1 MVGAMFFS
9 LNHLSKT
16 SIDRRCKNEKNTPL
30 STAYNVFVRNIE
42 SKCLCSR
49 K

>member
-1 MVGAMFFS
+1 MERMK
-9 LNHLSKT
+9 NERDERKQ
-16 SIDRRCKNEKNTPL
+16 KNEKNTLL

>member
-1 MVGAMFFS
+1 MK
-9 LNHLSKT
+9 NERDERKQ
-16 SIDRRCKNEKNTPL
+16 KNEKNIPL